1 MGKYFVTPASQKT
14 GCGRF
19 QASFALQRTKHNSH
33 YCKVFRFDKTFD
45 SHEAAYTYALAQGR
59 LETATTPSCATY

>member
-1 MGKYFVTPASQKT
+1 MGKYFVTPAT

-19 QASFALQRTKHNSH
+19 QASFALQRTKHNSN

-59 LETATTPSCATY
+59 LETATPSCATY